1 MLLLPIKCPMTR
13 NAWVSVLC
21 HLSCGYP
28 LSCDAESLACHVG
41 GEECILGRC
50 TGLRCPLPRNES
62 EQAFNGRCQGYLSE
76 RCDLLSPDPSL
87 FVCLQLTQA
96 LYWATPL
103 QRWWRNASPW
113 GVKVGVR
120 NVAWWAVYHR
130 KRLPLWGGV
139 AVGAWM
145 ALGIG
150 PDFCILSEVGFQP
163 QDLET

>member
-1 MLLLPIKCPMTR
+1 MTR

-50 TGLRCPLPRNES
+50 TALRCPLPRNEWAGLQWQMPRIS
-62 EQAFNGRCQGYLSE
+62 KWEVRPPL
-76 RCDLLSPDPSL
+76 PWSL
-87 FVCLQLTQA
+87 TFRLPRVNSYA

-130 KRLPLWGGV
+130 KRLPLCGGV
-139 AVGAWM
+139 AVDAWM